1 MTRWSFEIRLNMA
14 PSDEDIDAL
23 FEGGLDDCSIA
34 GDLIYCNREA
44 AGLLGAVASVSADIL
59 ARQAIALDQRP
70 SLGRLNAVMGQAP
83 DLRNWLRD
91 TPVDLAFR
99 DRTIPESS

>member
-23 FEGGLDDCSIA
+23 FEGGLDDCSTA

-44 AGLLGAVASVSADIL
+44 ASLLGAVASVSADIRRSP
-59 ARQAIALDQRP
+59 ACDRWPWRP
-70 SLGRLNAVMGQAP
+70 
-83 DLRNWLRD
+83 
-91 TPVDLAFR
+91 
-99 DRTIPESS
+99 TIR